1 MELLQPEMGLIVWM
15 VFAILLL
22 VLPIIALFSLLKST
36 FNDST
41 TKLIWLL
48 VILLV
53 PVAGSLLYMLIG
65 RKQRLKTERPLGYK

>member
-65 RKQRLKTERPLGYK
+65 RRQRLKRSVL